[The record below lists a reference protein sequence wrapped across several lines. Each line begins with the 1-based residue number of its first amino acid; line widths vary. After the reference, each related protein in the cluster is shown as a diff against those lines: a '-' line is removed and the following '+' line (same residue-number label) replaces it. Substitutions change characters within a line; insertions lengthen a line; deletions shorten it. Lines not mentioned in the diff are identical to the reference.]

1 LPKRRLTRIQVNEL
15 PNVLSG
21 RPLIPVAKPFQAPP
35 GFPRK
40 PALAGDLW
48 SDLVE
53 SAAPRPKRRR
63 AQGGN
68 WLLLASTAAVIVVGL
83 GLTALMGRQASP
95 KAEPM
100 AVASLPQV
108 APATPA
114 TPATPALAVTPEPRK
129 DEPRLEPDSKPE
141 PLQPNKPAAKE
152 LLADPAPVMPVAVAA
167 APPVAP
173 PDPPAPRAEI
183 PIADKPAACAE
194 CQKKAGSYGTSLEF
208 AESPTEAAKLASK
221 QSKLMFVVHISGN
234 FEDDKFT

>member
-1 LPKRRLTRIQVNEL
+1 VTRIRVNEL
-15 PNVLSG
+15 PNVLSA

-35 GFPRK
+35 GFPGK

-48 SDLVE
+48 SDLIE
-53 SAAPRPKRRR
+53 SAAPRAKRRR
-63 AQGGN
+63 TPGGN
-68 WLLLASTAAVIVVGL
+68 RLLLVSTAAMIVVGL
-83 GLTALMGRQASP
+83 GLTALMGRQAPSA
-95 KAEPM
+95 KAEPV
-100 AVASLPQV
+100 AVASLLPQV

-114 TPATPALAVTPEPRK
+114 TPAAPAVATVPEPQK
-129 DEPRLEPDSKPE
+129 DETRLELDSKPE

-152 LLADPAPVMPVAVAA
+152 QLADPAPVMPVVVAA
-167 APPVAP
+167 APMVAP
-173 PDPPAPRAEI
+173 PDPPAPRAAPEV
-183 PIADKPAACAE
+183 PAVDKPAACAE